1 MHARHGH
8 REKDFSE
15 AAYRG
20 AKSVEEL
27 TERNVRA
34 IARLDDEARAN
45 RGIASRF
52 AGAVTRWCGSI
63 GFAAA
68 HAVFF
73 AGWILFNTLPGTP
86 HFDPY
91 PFTFLTLVV
100 SLEAIFLATFILVAQ
115 NEENRLAERRNAL
128 DLQINLLTEQENT
141 KMLRMLQA
149 IARQVGAKLEDD
161 PAIAALEQA
170 TRPDRLAEQIDRMT
184 QAPK

>member
-1 MHARHGH
+1 MHARHRH
-8 REKDFSE
+8 REGDLADAS
-15 AAYRG
+15 YRG
-20 AKSVEEL
+20 ARSVDEL

-34 IARLDDEARAN
+34 IARLDEEARAQ
-45 RGIASRF
+45 RGPASRF
-52 AGAVTRWCGSI
+52 AGIVTRWCGSI
-63 GFAAA
+63 AFAAA
-68 HAVFF
+68 HAGFF
-73 AGWILFNTLPGTP
+73 AAWIAYNSVPGWF

-100 SLEAIFLATFILVAQ
+100 SLEAIFLSTFILVAQ

-149 IARQVGAKLEDD
+149 VARQVGAKLEED
-161 PAIAALEQA
+161 PALAALEQA
-170 TRPDRLAEQIDRMT
+170 TRPDRLAEQIDRVT

>member
-1 MHARHGH
+1 MHARERHPHDDPTG
-8 REKDFSE
+8 
-15 AAYRG
+15 AVYRG
-20 AKSVEEL
+20 ARSVDEL

-34 IARLDDEARAN
+34 IARLDEEARAQ
-45 RGIASRF
+45 RGWASRF

-63 GFAAA
+63 AFAAA

-73 AGWILFNTLPGTP
+73 AGWILFNTLPGSW

-141 KMLRMLQA
+141 KMLRMLQC

-170 TRPDRLAEQIDRMT
+170 TRPDHLARQIDRMT